1 MTDDI
6 AEAFEANRAHLTSV
20 AQRIL
25 GSRQEAEDVL
35 QEAWLRMQRSDTSEV
50 TNPTGWLTTVVSR
63 MCLDQLRSRAARR
76 EDFGNDGNDTEPPV
90 HLHSVA
96 DPVEQAELADAV
108 GGALLVVLDTLSPA
122 ERLAF
127 VLHDLFAVEFTE
139 IATILDRGEPA
150 TRQLA
155 SRARRKI
162 QGQDVAR
169 DRARQREIVDA
180 FLDASR
186 NGNFATLMELL
197 HPDANV
203 SANAAAIAMGSPARI
218 DGRDAVAEFFN
229 GRAKGVRFADI
240 DGYAGGAW
248 TLKGDLKVLF
258 AFTVEDGLVREV
270 EFLAGDF
277 AGISVDYRSAR

>member
-1 MTDDI
+1 MTDELE
-6 AEAFEANRAHLTSV
+6 AAFEANRTHLISV

-25 GSRQEAEDVL
+25 GSRHEAEDVV
-35 QEAWLRMQRSDTSEV
+35 QEAWLRMNRSDTADIA
-50 TNPTGWLTTVVSR
+50 NPAGWLTTVVSR
-63 MCLDQLRSRAARR
+63 MCLDQLRAKTARR
-76 EDFGNDGNDTEPPV
+76 EDFTETPLRV
-90 HLHSVA
+90 VA
-96 DPVEQAELADAV
+96 DPADQAELADAV

-139 IATILDRGEPA
+139 IATILDRGEA
-150 TRQLA
+150 AARQLA

-162 QGQDVAR
+162 QGQDVAT
-169 DRARQREIVDA
+169 DQARQRAVVDA

-186 NGNFATLMELL
+186 NGNFETLMSLL
-197 HPDANV
+197 HPDASV
-203 SANAAAIAMGSPARI
+203 SANAAAIAMGTPAHI

-248 TLKGDLKVLF
+248 TLKGELKVLF
-258 AFTVEDGLVREV
+258 AFTVEDGLVREI
-270 EFLAGDF
+270 EFLSGDF
-277 AGISVDYRSAR
+277 DEISVEYRKVR

>member
-6 AEAFEANRAHLTSV
+6 AAAFEANRAHLLSV

-35 QEAWLRMQRSDTSEV
+35 QEAWLRMDRTDTADV
-50 TNPTGWLTTVVSR
+50 TNPAGWLTTVVSR
-63 MCLDQLRSRAARR
+63 MCLDHLRSRAARR
-76 EDFGNDGNDTEPPV
+76 EDFTEPPPLRV
-90 HLHSVA
+90 VA
-96 DPVEQAELADAV
+96 DPAEQAELADAV

-150 TRQLA
+150 ARQLA

-162 QGQDVAR
+162 QGQDVAT
-169 DRARQREIVDA
+169 DRARQQQIVDA

-186 NGNFATLMELL
+186 NGKFETLMELL

-203 SANAAAIAMGSPARI
+203 SANAAAIAMGTPARI

-248 TLKGDLKVLF
+248 TMKGELKVLF
-258 AFTVEDGLVREV
+258 AFTIEDGLVREV

-277 AGISVDYRSAR
+277 GGIRVDYRSAR

>member
-1 MTDDI
+1 MTDQL

-25 GSRQEAEDVL
+25 GSRVEAEDVL
-35 QEAWLRMQRSDTSEV
+35 QEAWLRVQRSDTSEV
-50 TNPTGWLTTVVSR
+50 TNPAGWLTTVVSR
-63 MCLDQLRSRAARR
+63 MCLDQLRARAARR
-76 EDFGNDGNDTEPPV
+76 EDFTEAPA
-90 HLHSVA
+90 LRAVA
-96 DPVEQAELADAV
+96 DPAEQAELADAV

-127 VLHDLFAVEFTE
+127 VLHDLFAVEFAE

-150 TRQLA
+150 ARQLA

-162 QGQDVAR
+162 QGQDVAG
-169 DRARQREIVDA
+169 DRARQREVVDA

-186 NGNFATLMELL
+186 NGNFDTLMRLL

-203 SANAAAIAMGSPARI
+203 SANAAAIAMGTPARI

-248 TLKGDLKVLF
+248 TLKGELKVLF

>member
-6 AEAFEANRAHLTSV
+6 AEAFEANRAHLTAV

-35 QEAWLRMQRSDTSEV
+35 QEAWLRTQRSDTAEV
-50 TNPTGWLTTVVSR
+50 TNPSGWLTTVVSR

-76 EDFGNDGNDTEPPV
+76 EDFAEPPP
-90 HLHSVA
+90 LRAVA
-96 DPVEQAELADAV
+96 DPAEQAELADAV

-127 VLHDLFAVEFTE
+127 VLHDLFAVEFIE
-139 IATILDRGEPA
+139 IAGILDRGEA
-150 TRQLA
+150 AARQLA

-162 QGQDVAR
+162 QGQDVAS
-169 DRARQREIVDA
+169 DRARQRQVVDA

-186 NGNFATLMELL
+186 NGNFETLMELL

-203 SANAAAIAMGSPARI
+203 SANAAAIAMGTPSRI

-248 TLKGDLKVLF
+248 TLKGELKVLF

-277 AGISVDYRSAR
+277 GGISVDYRSAR

>member
-1 MTDDI
+1 MTDELE
-6 AEAFEANRAHLTSV
+6 AAFEANRAHLTSV

-25 GSRQEAEDVL
+25 GSRHEAEDVV
-35 QEAWLRMQRSDTSEV
+35 QEAWLRMNRSDTSDIA
-50 TNPTGWLTTVVSR
+50 NPAGWLTTVVSR
-63 MCLDQLRSRAARR
+63 MCLDQLRTKTARR
-76 EDFGNDGNDTEPPV
+76 EDFTEAPLRV
-90 HLHSVA
+90 VA
-96 DPVEQAELADAV
+96 DPADQAELADTV

-139 IATILDRGEPA
+139 IATILDRGEA
-150 TRQLA
+150 AARQLA

-162 QGQDVAR
+162 QGQDVAT
-169 DRARQREIVDA
+169 DQARQRTVVDA

-186 NGNFATLMELL
+186 NGNFETLMSLL

-203 SANAAAIAMGSPARI
+203 SANAAAIAMGTPSRI

-248 TLKGDLKVLF
+248 TLKGELKVLF

-277 AGISVDYRSAR
+277 AEIQVDYRSAR

>member
-6 AEAFEANRAHLTSV
+6 AEAFEANRAHLTAV

-25 GSRQEAEDVL
+25 GSRQEAEDIL
-35 QEAWLRMQRSDTSEV
+35 QEAWLRMDRSDTSEV
-50 TNPTGWLTTVVSR
+50 ANPAGWLTTVVSR
-63 MCLDQLRSRAARR
+63 MCLDQLRSRASRR
-76 EDFGNDGNDTEPPV
+76 EDFTEPPP
-90 HLHSVA
+90 LRAVA
-96 DPVEQAELADAV
+96 DPAEQAELADAV

-127 VLHDLFAVEFTE
+127 VLHDLFAVEFIE

-150 TRQLA
+150 ARQLA

-162 QGQDVAR
+162 QGQDVTS
-169 DRARQREIVDA
+169 DQTRQREVVDA

-186 NGNFATLMELL
+186 NGKFETLMGLL

-203 SANAAAIAMGSPARI
+203 SANAAAIAMGTPARI

-248 TLKGDLKVLF
+248 TLKGELKVLF

>member
-1 MTDDI
+1 MTDDMT
-6 AEAFEANRAHLTSV
+6 EAFEDNRTHLTSV

-25 GSRQEAEDVL
+25 GSRQEAEDVV
-35 QEAWLRMQRSDTSEV
+35 QEAWLRMRRSDTSEV
-50 TNPTGWLTTVVSR
+50 TNPAGWLTTVVSR
-63 MCLDQLRSRAARR
+63 MCLDQLRSRASRR
-76 EDFGNDGNDTEPPV
+76 EDFDAGPPPE
-90 HLHSVA
+90 LHAVP
-96 DPVEQAELADAV
+96 DPAEQAELADAV
-108 GGALLVVLDTLSPA
+108 GGALLVVLDSLSPA

-139 IATILDRGEPA
+139 IAGILDRGEAA

-162 QGQDVAR
+162 QGQDVTS
-169 DRARQREIVDA
+169 DRARQREVVDA

-186 NGNFATLMELL
+186 NGNFETLMELL

-203 SANAAAIAMGSPARI
+203 SANAAAIAMGTPSRI
-218 DGRDAVAEFFN
+218 DGREEVAAFFN

-248 TLKGDLKVLF
+248 TLKGELKVLF
-258 AFTVEDGLVREV
+258 AFTVEDGMVREV

-277 AGISVDYRSAR
+277 AGTSVEYRSAKTTS

>member
-1 MTDDI
+1 MTDEI
-6 AEAFEANRAHLTSV
+6 AEAFEANRAHLLSV

-35 QEAWLRMQRSDTSEV
+35 QEAWLRMDRSDTSEV
-50 TNPTGWLTTVVSR
+50 TNPAGWLTTVVSR

-76 EDFGNDGNDTEPPV
+76 EDLGTDAAPPLP
-90 HLHSVA
+90 LHSVA
-96 DPVEQAELADAV
+96 DPAEQAELADAV

-139 IATILDRGEPA
+139 IAAILDRGEA
-150 TRQLA
+150 AARQLA

-162 QGQDVAR
+162 QGQDVAT
-169 DRARQREIVDA
+169 DRARQREVVDA

-186 NGNFATLMELL
+186 NGNFETLMELL

-203 SANAAAIAMGSPARI
+203 SANAAAIAMGTPARI